1 MTVEYLDE
9 PYEVIKRPLPW
20 HLQGLQQTASGYGK
34 KLTSDRCVKL
44 LGGQV
49 RRVYITQ
56 FGNAGSAWIIYFG
69 RRLYLRG

>member
-9 PYEVIKRPLPW
+9 PYEVIKRPFPW

-49 RRVYITQ
+49 LRR
-56 FGNAGSAWIIYFG
+56 GE
-69 RRLYLRG
+69 